1 MTTVGDFLLQHQLHQ
16 FFGGRRHILEA
27 LPKGN
32 DCKTHAFQVLHHLH
46 SAPAV
51 KGNLPNIEA
60 FAQPLNEFLNVA
72 VVNHIALGGLQRSLA
87 LPDIIRHMVAP
98 NAEIE
103 IVFWYPEVRKHHIF
117 TVLILGREH
126 QYEGGNICGG
136 GQIQTSVANPAFQ
149 IILVD
154 RERAFVPLVHGHP
167 ADGLFDPLVQAQLTE
182 SILFTGI
189 LFCRFAG
196 ILYLVDAD
204 RDAQGGV
211 GLFPDIRVCPVV
223 TLIRAVNHRIEG
235 MIGFAAFQ
243 NVLGFLMNFI
253 ADGVRIVPGGG
264 NEEIQRLHP
273 GIAGAFGHDI
283 VQLAV
288 GLGVELVKYHAMGI
302 EAVLVSH
309 ISGQHL
315 IDAPGGLVDDALLG
329 VENFDSLI
337 KGGTHPHHIR
347 SHIEHDGRLL
357 AVSGASVDLGAFLAV
372 PAGQQKRD
380 GGSQFGLALLLG
392 NLNVCGIELPIAV
405 GLQRSEDVP
414 DNLLLPV
421 DQFKGL
427 SGPGAFG
434 VAKAFYEHHGIISS
448 RFVVM
453 GPLRHERGRLV
464 FLQLAH
470 GVTS

>member
-1 MTTVGDFLLQHQLHQ
+1 
-16 FFGGRRHILEA
+16 
-27 LPKGN
+27 
-32 DCKTHAFQVLHHLH
+32 
-46 SAPAV
+46 
-51 KGNLPNIEA
+51 
-60 FAQPLNEFLNVA
+60 
-72 VVNHIALGGLQRSLA
+72 
-87 LPDIIRHMVAP
+87 
-98 NAEIE
+98 
-103 IVFWYPEVRKHHIF
+103 
-117 TVLILGREH
+117 
-126 QYEGGNICGG
+126 
-136 GQIQTSVANPAFQ
+136 
-149 IILVD
+149 
-154 RERAFVPLVHGHP
+154 
-167 ADGLFDPLVQAQLTE
+167 
-182 SILFTGI
+182 
-189 LFCRFAG
+189 
-196 ILYLVDAD
+196 
-204 RDAQGGV
+204 
-211 GLFPDIRVCPVV
+211 
-223 TLIRAVNHRIEG
+223 

-288 GLGVELVKYHAMGI
+288 GLGVEFVKYHAMGV
-302 EAVLVSH
+302 EAVLVAH

-329 VENFDSLI
+329 VEDLDPFG
-337 KGGTHPHHIR
+337 KCRAHPNHIR
-347 SHIEHDGRLL
+347 CYIEHDGCLL
-357 AVSGASVDLGAFLAV
+357 PVGGTAIDFSAFLTV
-372 PAGQQKRD
+372 TAGQQKRD

-434 VAKAFYEHHGIISS
+434 VAQAFDEHYGVVRS
-448 RFVVM
+448 RFIVM
-453 GPLRHERGRLV
+453 GPLCHERGRLV